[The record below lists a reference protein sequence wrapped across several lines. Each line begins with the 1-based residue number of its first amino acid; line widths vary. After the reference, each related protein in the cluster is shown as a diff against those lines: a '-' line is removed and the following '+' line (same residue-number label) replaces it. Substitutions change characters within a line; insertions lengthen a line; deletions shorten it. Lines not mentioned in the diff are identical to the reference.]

1 MAKRGETKETII
13 NAAEKLFFKNGF
25 ERTTVKMILEEAR
38 VVTGSFYHFFPSK
51 EMLFED
57 VVERFLIQYER
68 RIRAV
73 LENESLSVNQIIE
86 GILREMSQ
94 SAEAYYNVLE
104 GDRLHWT
111 VQSALHER
119 TLTAMIEPLS
129 NTLARMKECGEIKSN
144 LNVGDRTLAAILI
157 KGSEAII
164 YSEAAEGS
172 ARFQS
177 ENIHR
182 KLTGFWKHILRF
194 S

>member
-13 NAAEKLFFKNGF
+13 NAAEKIFFKNGF

-111 VQSALHER
+111 IQSALHER

-129 NTLARMKECGEIKSN
+129 NALARLKECGEIKTKVVEWANS
-144 LNVGDRTLAAILI
+144 LNIN
-157 KGSEAII
+157 
-164 YSEAAEGS
+164 YSKEITAED
-172 ARFQS
+172 FTC
-177 ENIHR
+177 E
-182 KLTGFWKHILRF
+182 
-194 S
+194 

>member
-68 RIRAV
+68 RIRAI

-111 VQSALHER
+111 IQSALHER

-129 NTLARMKECGEIKSN
+129 NALARLKECGEIKSN

-157 KGSEAII
+157 KGSAAII

-172 ARFQS
+172 ARFRS

-182 KLTGFWKHILRF
+182 KLTEFWKHILRF